1 MQQDAAESSS
11 FTLLNDAKSNY
22 VTTPEGMPLPEVQL
36 LFSIDFNTICL
47 RSCQPPPWL
56 NPRSISIQS
65 IVQYMLVCLHMSRYE
80 Y

>member
-11 FTLLNDAKSNY
+11 FTLLNDAKGNY

-47 RSCQPPPWL
+47 HRCPPSPPGL
-56 NPRSISIQS
+56 IHDQ
-65 IVQYMLVCLHMSRYE
+65 LAYE
-80 Y
+80 V